1 VLEGRVSHA
10 FELLASMVLRE
21 EAFVAHDGLNL
32 LKNAQGRRDSPANT
46 NLSRLRANSVDLDGV
61 YGRVA
66 LHARRNG
73 NLGRRCWRDRDY
85 SVRLRWR
92 SHRGCWEI
100 LKRRVR
106 GMYGIGGPTR
116 RSQGVWQQSR

>member
-1 VLEGRVSHA
+1 MLEGRVSYA

-32 LKNAQGRRDSPANT
+32 LKNIQGWRDGLANT
-46 NLSRLRANSVDLDGV
+46 NLSRFRADGVDLDGV

-66 LHARRNG
+66 LHARWNG

-106 GMYGIGGPTR
+106 GMCGIGGPTR
-116 RSQGVWQQSR
+116 RS